1 MQGKISNVKDKPV
14 KAWKRILEV
23 EKIQKFPPIIFVY
36 NFEGG
41 RRAAQFSQKKNQ
53 NTKTSRKFE
62 IDAMETIKQP
72 WLTKSEVF
80 EGKPKVVAIETFD
93 QKVDFDRENGQTSL
107 DQLDMFKT
115 KEAELMLNILSD
127 FNSHLIVTL
136 GDDQLNRDDA
146 EKYLK
151 LFREYQK
158 KKEIRLKKDVEHQL
172 KLSAEK
178 IKKWKAK
185 VSNVKDKP
193 VKARKRILDD
203 ISNSSP
209 KTKKENREPIESPKK
224 KFKRDILDDKKVK
237 KIVEDISSEK
247 CQICHKDFD
256 NVEEHQLRDHFKD
269 DILNEYPSRSYKCHF
284 KHCPF
289 VTIPNSFNY
298 LKHIGLEHGILAKL
312 LDKDQSTPV
321 KFKFNCPKCSMK
333 DISDPRM
340 HLSKHY
346 VNQVKEDFPLV
357 KDGNMF
363 ICPLA
368 NCPKQCAKQADLIHH
383 INLEHNQINTYLQND
398 NLQHVLKQSKK

>member
-1 MQGKISNVKDKPV
+1 
-14 KAWKRILEV
+14 
-23 EKIQKFPPIIFVY
+23 
-36 NFEGG
+36 
-41 RRAAQFSQKKNQ
+41 
-53 NTKTSRKFE
+53 
-62 IDAMETIKQP
+62 METIKQP
-72 WLTKSEVF
+72 WLTKNEVF

-107 DQLDMFKT
+107 DQSEMFKT
-115 KEAELMLNILSD
+115 KEAELMLNILAD

-209 KTKKENREPIESPKK
+209 KTKKENREPIDSPKK
-224 KFKRDILDDKKVK
+224 KFKKDILDDKKVK

-256 NVEEHQLRDHFKD
+256 NLEEHQLRDHFKD

-298 LKHIGLEHGILAKL
+298 LKHIGLEHEILAKL

-357 KDGNMF
+357 KDGDMF

>member
-1 MQGKISNVKDKPV
+1 
-14 KAWKRILEV
+14 
-23 EKIQKFPPIIFVY
+23 
-36 NFEGG
+36 
-41 RRAAQFSQKKNQ
+41 
-53 NTKTSRKFE
+53 
-62 IDAMETIKQP
+62 MEAIKQP
-72 WLTKSEVF
+72 WLTKNEVF
-80 EGKPKVVAIETFD
+80 EGKPKVVSIETFD
-93 QKVDFDRENGQTSL
+93 QKVEFDRESGQISH
-107 DQLDMFKT
+107 DQQEMFKT
-115 KEAELMLNILSD
+115 KEAELILNILGD
-127 FNSHLIVTL
+127 FKSHLIVTL

-151 LFREYQK
+151 LFREYQR
-158 KKEIRLKKDVEHQL
+158 KKEIRLKQDVEHQL

-178 IKKWKAK
+178 IRKWKAK
-185 VSNVKDKP
+185 KSIAQDKP
-193 VKARKRILDD
+193 VKAKKRILDD
-203 ISNSSP
+203 ISSP
-209 KTKKENREPIESPKK
+209 ETKKENREPMASPKK
-224 KFKRDILDDKKVK
+224 KFRKETLDDKKVK
-237 KIVEDISSEK
+237 KVIEDISSET

-256 NVEEHQLRDHFKD
+256 NVEEHQLKDHFKE

-298 LKHIGLEHGILAKL
+298 LKHIGLEHEILAKFL
-312 LDKDQSTPV
+312 NQDKEDQSTPV